1 MAAANLSLFSPTK
14 LQSQNLYIKKKKK
27 KKKKKKLNKKKKKKI
42 IIKKLSRFF
51 LSCTILFTRNILGHL
66 FVPNTHLIFGQL
78 VIMLQLPF

>member
-27 KKKKKKLNKKKKKKI
+27 KKKKLTKKKKKKLRSQ
-42 IIKKLSRFF
+42 KLARFF